1 MKNEVVIAGEIRLE
15 SVIDGENTLNSVM
28 DGEATPITE
37 VSASDHRILQY
48 RDAPDQHPISA
59 ITDLQDILDTKLEE
73 DDVARVAITG
83 NFSDLNMDEVVI
95 IDCGTSTEVI

>member
-15 SVIDGENTLNSVM
+15 SVIDGENTLDSAM
-28 DGEATPITE
+28 DGEGTPITE
-37 VSASDHRILQY
+37 VSASDHRILQH

-59 ITDLQDILDTKLEE
+59 ITDLQDILDEKLEE

-83 NFSDLNMDEVVI
+83 NFSDLNMDEIVI